1 MGILDQLVS
10 VSEKLVRQ
18 ARLRVVDQQ
27 RIVAILELQ
36 RDTEAVARAEM
47 VLVTLERAYR
57 VALYRLKADRAV
69 SGQ

>member
-57 VALYRLKADRAV
+57 VALYRPKADRAV